1 MPYRACFL
9 TQVSWYFHAM
19 KARFDTVY
27 YANNA
32 SVADPAMLLPPAYCN
47 ATMVASVGGSSGRG
61 VPGAAALALH

>member
-1 MPYRACFL
+1 
-9 TQVSWYFHAM
+9 M